1 MKILVAAALLLFASA
16 AAADEAAKP
25 SAEEQAMMEKY
36 MKAATPGPEHQAMAK
51 MAGKWKLQVTS
62 WMKPGTP
69 PAKSEGTAEFRPIL
83 GGRYLEQEV
92 HGDMGGQPFEGRGIE
107 GYDNVTKTRFAS
119 WVDNMATSAP
129 MVTRGRCAAGAKT
142 CTLKGKA
149 MDPILGKE
157 IAVTETVTMTDD
169 NNFKFEMSGP
179 GPDGKPYKNLEIV
192 YTRQQ

>member
-1 MKILVAAALLLFASA
+1 MKIAAAVLFASLA
-16 AAADEAAKP
+16 ALADEQPKMSP
-25 SAEEQAMMEKY
+25 DEQKMMEKY

-62 WMKPGTP
+62 WMKPGAP
-69 PAKSEGTAEFRPIL
+69 PMKSEGTAEFRTIL

-107 GYDNVTKTRFAS
+107 GFDNVTKVRFAS

-129 MVTRGRCAAGAKT
+129 MVTRGKCAAGAKT

-149 MDPILGKE
+149 VDPIAGKE
-157 IAVTETVTMTDD
+157 MPVTEKVTMTDD
-169 NNFKFEMSGP
+169 DHFTFEMSGP
-179 GPDGKPYKNLEIV
+179 GPDGKPYKTLEIV
-192 YTRQQ
+192 YTRQP